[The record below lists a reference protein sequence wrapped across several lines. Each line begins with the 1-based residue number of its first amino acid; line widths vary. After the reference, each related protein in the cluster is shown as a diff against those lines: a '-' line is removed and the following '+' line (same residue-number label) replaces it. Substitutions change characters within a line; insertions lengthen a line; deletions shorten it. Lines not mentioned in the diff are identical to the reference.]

1 MEKKFLGS
9 DMDEK
14 RAFMALSRV
23 KGLNRLAKR
32 LICDAY
38 SDITGIFGPPHN
50 DTEFMPPGISA
61 RFSDWKGINADLK
74 ALDKLGAR
82 VITLRDADY
91 PPLLK
96 HIPDA
101 PVVLYARG
109 PLKAGQDTIAIVGS
123 RKASTEGII
132 ISGKIGETVSSTGI
146 TVVSGLAR
154 GIDTAAHCNALH
166 GTGKTVAVLG
176 CGIDICYPPENKG
189 LFENIAR
196 EGLLV
201 TEYAPGQRPMPHH
214 FPERNR
220 IIAGI
225 SRGVLVVEATAKSGS
240 LITARLALEYG
251 REVMAMPGSV
261 LKTEH
266 AGSNRLIKD
275 GARLVDSVEDVL
287 ITCFPHIQ
295 PEIKKPVE
303 LDSSENKVYSL
314 IGFEKIHA
322 DEVIERSGMDTK
334 DVRATLTRLA
344 MRNIITEA
352 PGGFFVRA

>member
-1 MEKKFLGS
+1 
-9 DMDEK
+9 
-14 RAFMALSRV
+14 MALSRV

-38 SDITGIFGPPHN
+38 DDITGIFDPGRGEGRPAPA
-50 DTEFMPPGISA
+50 GISA
-61 RFSDWKGINADLK
+61 RFGDWKGIDGDLED
-74 ALDKLGAR
+74 LDRIGAR
-82 VITLRDADY
+82 VITLKDDDY

-101 PVVLYARG
+101 PIVLYARG
-109 PLKAGQDTIAIVGS
+109 AFKPGQDAIAIVGS
-123 RKASTEGII
+123 RRASAEGMA
-132 ISGKIGETVSSTGI
+132 ISGKIGDTLSSAGI

-154 GIDTAAHCNALH
+154 GIDAAAHSRALE
-166 GTGKTVAVLG
+166 GDGKTVAVLG
-176 CGIDICYPPENKG
+176 CGIDTCYPAENRD
-189 LFENIAR
+189 LFEKIGR
-196 EGLLV
+196 EGLII
-201 TEYAPGQRPMPHH
+201 TEYAPGEPPLPHH

-220 IIAGI
+220 IIAGM
-225 SRGVLVVEATAKSGS
+225 SRGVLVVEATARSGS

-266 AGSNRLIKD
+266 TGSNRLIKD

-287 ITCFPHIQ
+287 AACFPHVRPVAQ
-295 PEIKKPVE
+295 KPVE
-303 LDSSENKVYSL
+303 LDSGENKVYSL

-334 DVRATLTRLA
+334 DVMAVLTRLV
-344 MRNIITEA
+344 MRDIVAEA
-352 PGGFFVRA
+352 PGGFFVRR

>member
-1 MEKKFLGS
+1 MPLYPPPRG
-9 DMDEK
+9 
-14 RAFMALSRV
+14 R
-23 KGLNRLAKR
+23 N
-32 LICDAY
+32 
-38 SDITGIFGPPHN
+38 GPL
-50 DTEFMPPGISA
+50 PPGIST
-61 RFSDWKGINADLK
+61 RFNDWRGIDNDLK
-74 ALDKLGAR
+74 ALDKIGAR

-101 PVVLYARG
+101 PIVLYAVGRF
-109 PLKAGQDTIAIVGS
+109 KTGQDTIAIVGS
-123 RKASTEGII
+123 RKASREGMA
-132 ISGKIGETVSSTGI
+132 ISGKISETVSFAGI

-154 GIDTAAHCNALH
+154 GIDTAAHSSALQ
-166 GTGKTVAVLG
+166 GKGKTVAVLG
-176 CGIDICYPPENKG
+176 CGIDFCYPAENRT
-189 LFENIAR
+189 LFEKIAG
-196 EGLLV
+196 EGLIV
-201 TEYAPGQRPMPHH
+201 TEYAPGQGPMPHH

-225 SRGVLVVEATAKSGS
+225 SRGVLIVEAAARSGS

-275 GARLVDSVEDVL
+275 GARLVDSVEDIL
-287 ITCFPHIQ
+287 TGCFPHIRNVA
-295 PEIKKPVE
+295 EKPVE

-322 DEVIERSGMDTK
+322 DDVIERSGMDTK
-334 DVRATLTRLA
+334 DVMAALTRLA
-344 MRNIITEA
+344 MRDIIAEA
-352 PGGFFVRA
+352 PGGFFIRK

>member
-1 MEKKFLGS
+1 MGTG
-9 DMDEK
+9 MDEI
-14 RAFMALSRV
+14 RAFMALSRI

-38 SDITGIFGPPHN
+38 EDITGIFEPRRNGSGPV
-50 DTEFMPPGISA
+50 PPGISA
-61 RFSDWKGINADLK
+61 RFDDWKGIDSDLK
-74 ALDKLGAR
+74 ALDRLGAR
-82 VITLRDADY
+82 LITLKDPDY

-101 PVVLYARG
+101 PVALYARG
-109 PLKAGQDTIAIVGS
+109 PLRPGQDTLAIVGS
-123 RKASTEGII
+123 RRASAEGTA
-132 ISGKIGETVSSTGI
+132 ISGKISETVSSAGV
-146 TVVSGLAR
+146 TVASGLAR
-154 GIDTAAHCNALH
+154 GIDTAAHLNALS
-166 GTGKTVAVLG
+166 GDGKTVAVLG
-176 CGIDICYPPENKG
+176 CGIDICYPPENGG
-189 LFENIAR
+189 LFERIGR
-196 EGLLV
+196 EGLIL
-201 TEYAPGQRPMPHH
+201 TEYAPGIRPVPHH

-220 IIAGI
+220 IIAGM
-225 SRGVLVVEATAKSGS
+225 SRGVLVIEAAAKSGS

-287 ITCFPHIQ
+287 TACFAHID
-295 PEIKKPVE
+295 PAIKKPVE
-303 LDSSENKVYSL
+303 LDLSENRVYSL

-334 DVRATLTRLA
+334 EVIAALTRLA
-344 MRNIITEA
+344 MKNVIAEA
-352 PGGFFVRA
+352 PGGFFVRT

>member
-1 MEKKFLGS
+1 
-9 DMDEK
+9 MDEK

-23 KGLNRLAKR
+23 KGLTRHAKR

-38 SDITGIFGPPHN
+38 DDITGIFKLHRDG
-50 DTEFMPPGISA
+50 DIVPPGVFT
-61 RFSDWKGINADLK
+61 RFRDWKGIDADLK

-82 VITLRDADY
+82 LITFKDPDY

-109 PLKAGQDTIAIVGS
+109 LMEPGQQTLAIVGS
-123 RKASTEGII
+123 RKASAEGAA
-132 ISGKIGETVSSTGI
+132 ISGKIAETVSSAGI

-154 GIDTAAHCNALH
+154 GIDTAAHSHALH
-166 GTGKTVAVLG
+166 GAGKTIAVLG
-176 CGIDICYPPENKG
+176 CGIDICYPPENKV

-196 EGLLV
+196 EGLMI
-201 TEYAPGQRPMPHH
+201 TEYGPGVAPEPYH

-220 IIAGI
+220 LIAGI
-225 SRGVLVVEATAKSGS
+225 SRGVLVVEAAKRSGS
-240 LITARLALEYG
+240 LITARMALEYG

-261 LKTEH
+261 LKAEH
-266 AGSNRLIKD
+266 TGSNRLIKD

-287 ITCFPHIQ
+287 AACFPYSK
-295 PEIKKPVE
+295 PEAPKPVE
-303 LDSSENKVYSL
+303 LDTGENRIYSL

-322 DEVIERSGMDTK
+322 DEVIERSGMEVK
-334 DVRATLTRLA
+334 DVMAVLTRLV
-344 MRNIITEA
+344 MRNIIAEA
-352 PGGFFVRA
+352 PGGFFIRT